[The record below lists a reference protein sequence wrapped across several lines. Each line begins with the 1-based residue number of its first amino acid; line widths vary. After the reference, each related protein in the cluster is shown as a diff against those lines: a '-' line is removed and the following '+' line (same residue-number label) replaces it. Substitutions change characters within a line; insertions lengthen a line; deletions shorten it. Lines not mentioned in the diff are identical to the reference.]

1 MKKLFG
7 LLVSVVAM
15 LTSLPVFAAAGG
27 EAGGSSMLVT
37 MVPFIIMIVAM
48 YFLLIRPQKKRQKQ
62 QANMLDSLIVGDEV
76 VTAGGIMGKIVT
88 IKEDSV
94 VIETGSDRTKIKFEK
109 NSISRVLTI
118 HE

>member
-1 MKKLFG
+1 MIT
-7 LLVSVVAM
+7 A
-15 LTSLPVFAAAGG
+15 FAQGASAPEPGAGG
-27 EAGGSSMLVT
+27 GIGMILYLVM
-37 MVPFIIMIVAM
+37 MVAIF

>member
-1 MKKLFG
+1 MIT
-7 LLVSVVAM
+7 A
-15 LTSLPVFAAAGG
+15 FATNTANQAVPEGAAGG
-27 EAGGSSMLVT
+27 GMGLILYLVV
-37 MVPFIIMIVAM
+37 MGAIF
-48 YFLLIRPQKKRQKQ
+48 YFLLIRPQKKRQKE
-62 QANMLDSLIVGDEV
+62 QANMLDNLIVGDEV

-94 VIETGSDRTKIKFEK
+94 VIETGADKTKIKFEK